1 MTGIDPATLEDGTPV
16 SPALLARLA
25 CGSGLSRVVFGADS
39 QVLDVGREQRIFP
52 AHMVKAIIARDR
64 HCRAPDCDAPPGE
77 IGRASCRDRV
87 GKPVSGDAVEKA

>member
-25 CGSGLSRVVFGADS
+25 CGSGLSRVVFGPDS

-64 HCRAPDCDAPPGE
+64 HCRAPDCDAPPGAGE
-77 IGRASCRDRV
+77 SHQALSRARAGGPPPGDRGR
-87 GKPVSGDAVEKA
+87 